1 MAQRYTTFIK
11 TTLKAGRGGGGERL
25 EIKISLVIS
34 KFVILYSVDIDIK
47 VCDT

>member
-11 TTLKAGRGGGGERL
+11 TTLKAGRGGGGRT
-25 EIKISLVIS
+25 EIKISLVIF

-47 VCDT
+47 VGDT